1 MVLSCLSLI
10 ISDVKHLYMYLLAIS
25 ISFTKSVLIFCPFFD
40 QAACVSDAD
49 LHELSHMAVGA
60 CVLSL
65 SVVSDSVIPSTVAH
79 QAPLSTGFPRQEYW
93 SGLPSPSPGDLPKPG
108 IKPKSF
114 ASPDWQADSLPLVP
128 SGRPIYVGY

>member
-79 QAPLSTGFPRQEYW
+79 QAPLSTGLSRLVYW
-93 SGLPSPSPGDLPKPG
+93 RGLPRPPPGDLPDPG
-108 IKPKSF
+108 IEP
-114 ASPDWQADSLPLVP
+114 ASLMPPAL
-128 SGRPIYVGY
+128 